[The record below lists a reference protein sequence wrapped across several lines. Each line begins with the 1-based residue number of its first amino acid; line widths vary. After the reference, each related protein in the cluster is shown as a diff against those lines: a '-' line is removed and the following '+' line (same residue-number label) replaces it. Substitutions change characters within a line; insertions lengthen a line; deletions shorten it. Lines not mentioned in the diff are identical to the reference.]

1 MCSIFHSNRKHV
13 REEINLIFYNI
24 YKKQINNYFLEKI
37 SVIKIIQRFFYC
49 PFWIKIFNC
58 WRAFNSAHFPF
69 TQLLI
74 WTVYYDSICSAS
86 VGFLLFAFAGYGG
99 HSYFVIPK
107 SNNKNK
113 INMNIFENSKL
124 HGTMLRFNTWTHN
137 DGNFSKVIEFHEK
150 IFHRNRETFKVW

>member
-1 MCSIFHSNRKHV
+1 MLHFSFKPKTCERGNKFDFLQHLQETDQQLFS
-13 REEINLIFYNI
+13 RENLCN
-24 YKKQINNYFLEKI
+24 QNN
-37 SVIKIIQRFFYC
+37 STFFYC
-49 PFWIKIFNC
+49 PFWIKNFNC